1 MHYSWLSLLLF
12 SLVACS
18 SPPVEPIVD
27 AGEIM
32 SDTGVDQCEGFDFT
46 DMPALAEMMGVYDEQ
61 RQRIVFFG
69 GDDVL
74 PVNCSAA
81 PHAVGRYELYTY
93 DTACAAFREETG
105 SDDGPQ
111 GRARGMAVYDPTGD
125 RMLIFGGRSRARET
139 GNYKNYNDV
148 WALDFATMQWTELE
162 PTNSGPLA
170 RSNPAGGF
178 NRATRELIV
187 FGGNTS
193 RSGLQFGPRND
204 VWAFDTVNQSWRR
217 IESTGNAPE
226 GRLFHAGVVDDTNN
240 RLFIYGG
247 GDAGAWQ
254 GPFLG
259 DLWMMDLE
267 TGVWERLAEKTDDGP
282 MGRIWSTITYDVS
295 SDRLVLFGGHDDG
308 LVGNNNDTWIFD
320 LANRQWNAV
329 IEAEVVNEPAFG
341 FCDFPPD
348 FTEPNRDAPDRRH
361 AHLAALDKQRGEWFI
376 FAGKT
381 DCGIIN
387 DIWVYDLGRDAWL
400 KRQPSTLGEACVRGD
415 NPDRCVSLC
424 Q

>member
-27 AGEIM
+27 AGEII
-32 SDTGVDQCEGFDFT
+32 SDAGVDQCEGFDFT

-247 GDAGAWQ
+247 GDAGAW
-254 GPFLG
+254 PCH
-259 DLWMMDLE
+259 
-267 TGVWERLAEKTDDGP
+267 VP
-282 MGRIWSTITYDVS
+282 C
-295 SDRLVLFGGHDDG
+295 
-308 LVGNNNDTWIFD
+308 
-320 LANRQWNAV
+320 
-329 IEAEVVNEPAFG
+329 P
-341 FCDFPPD
+341 
-348 FTEPNRDAPDRRH
+348 
-361 AHLAALDKQRGEWFI
+361 
-376 FAGKT
+376 
-381 DCGIIN
+381 
-387 DIWVYDLGRDAWL
+387 
-400 KRQPSTLGEACVRGD
+400 
-415 NPDRCVSLC
+415 
-424 Q
+424 